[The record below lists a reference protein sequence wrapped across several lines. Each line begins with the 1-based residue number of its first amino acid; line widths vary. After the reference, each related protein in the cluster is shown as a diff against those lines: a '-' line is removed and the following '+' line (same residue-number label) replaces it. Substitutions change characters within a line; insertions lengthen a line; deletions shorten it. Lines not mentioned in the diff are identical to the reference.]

1 MRVLGI
7 DPGTRATGYGVVG
20 ESDSGTRRLYF
31 VGAGT
36 IKTSGRLSL
45 PKRLRQI
52 FEGLT
57 RVIADF
63 QPDAIA
69 VENTFLSNNFATAL
83 KLGQACGVALLSAE
97 LSGLKVFEYTPSEVK
112 LAVVGHGAAEKEQV
126 QKMVD
131 YLLGSKSV
139 ELYGSHHAS
148 DALAI
153 AICHLHSRNL
163 REMNLSKEAD
173 EKLLALRVSARIRKP
188 SEDQALPVRA
198 RGVEASE
205 DQ

>member
-20 ESDSGTRRLYF
+20 EESASNGHRIYF

-36 IKTSGRLSL
+36 IKTSGRFSL

-52 FEGLT
+52 FDGLT
-57 RVIADF
+57 QVISDF

-69 VENTFLSNNFATAL
+69 VENTFLSNNFVTAL

-97 LSGLKVFEYTPSEVK
+97 LSGLKVYEYTPSEIK

-131 YLLGSKSV
+131 YLLGSKGVGLS
-139 ELYGSHHAS
+139 GSHHAS
-148 DALAI
+148 DALAV

-163 REMNLSKEAD
+163 REMNISKAAD
-173 EKLLALRVSARIRKP
+173 EKLLALRVSTRSR
-188 SEDQALPVRA
+188 
-198 RGVEASE
+198 
-205 DQ
+205 

>member
-20 ESDSGTRRLYF
+20 EEGHRIYF

-36 IKTSGRLSL
+36 LKTSGRLSL

-57 RVIADF
+57 QVMADF

-83 KLGQACGVALLSAE
+83 KLGQACGVALLAAE

-112 LAVVGHGAAEKEQV
+112 LAVVGYGAAEKEQV
-126 QKMVD
+126 QRMVE
-131 YLLGSKSV
+131 YLLQLTVNNQQCPKG
-139 ELYGSHHAS
+139 LSHHAS
-148 DALAI
+148 DALAA

-163 REMNLSKEAD
+163 REVELSD
-173 EKLLALRVSARIRKP
+173 S
-188 SEDQALPVRA
+188 RA
-198 RGVEASE
+198 G
-205 DQ
+205 